1 VKKYRKE
8 GLISRRNQIRKCF
21 LRIRYDLH
29 YVGSET
35 AQGTAITVTKLPLAT
50 LEALLNVVGF
60 GIWRALSERKI
71 RLPASSEEKFA
82 TLC

>member
-1 VKKYRKE
+1 MIY
-8 GLISRRNQIRKCF
+8 
-21 LRIRYDLH
+21 

-35 AQGTAITVTKLPLAT
+35 AQGTAITAAKLPLAT

-71 RLPASSEEKFA
+71 ILPAFSEEKFP